1 MTSNLNLP
9 KTSNQIA
16 DKISELRDSGNQSK
30 SSRWKE
36 VSTGEAIIN
45 NQNSKPKLVPI
56 SFFEDSKRSGESPS
70 YREMDGKVLE
80 AIKGMAILK
89 LKVQK
94 YKKRLNSLMIVMKNK
109 DLEISRLKKK
119 IENIE
124 RGQNNRSTSI
134 LSEDVITL
142 IDTVENL
149 EERLVVLEGFIKKN
163 VCLRSDK
170 CKLNDAISDSSNEDI
185 EDEVI
190 KSRMCDES
198 FDLIINQIK
207 EMNQEA
213 GEIHVYHSTQ
223 TGATFQRCNSL
234 SLTLYANGFSIEG
247 CQFRHYWEPAAQQFI
262 KDIVDGYYPSEFQAR
277 FPRGIVLNVD
287 DKRTVHFNGCNQASF
302 KGKGF
307 RLSSEID
314 SKRSSFTSL
323 KKLLPPGF
331 ESNTTGKNNSE
342 KNKNSCYRELNSNN
356 NDYCNVYE
364 THFCDTTIRNG
375 EIFRKE
381 KNDNESL
388 STITAKYLN
397 KNKKHTSSTVQ
408 LKIVSSQDRNCM
420 FMLTMDT
427 CQTISDLQ
435 SYLPE
440 DLRNKQIMIYK
451 DYCKSEVLKD
461 TSMTLRDYGIDKNA
475 LLILREI

>member
-149 EERLVVLEGFIKKN
+149 EERLVVLE
-163 VCLRSDK
+163 
-170 CKLNDAISDSSNEDI
+170 
-185 EDEVI
+185 
-190 KSRMCDES
+190 
-198 FDLIINQIK
+198 
-207 EMNQEA
+207 
-213 GEIHVYHSTQ
+213 
-223 TGATFQRCNSL
+223 RCNSL

-342 KNKNSCYRELNSNN
+342 KNKNSCSYRELNSNN